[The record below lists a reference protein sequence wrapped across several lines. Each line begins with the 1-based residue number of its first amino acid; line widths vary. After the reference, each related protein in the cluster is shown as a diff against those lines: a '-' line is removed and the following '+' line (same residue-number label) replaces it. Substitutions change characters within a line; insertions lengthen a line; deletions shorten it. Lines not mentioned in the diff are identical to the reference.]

1 MIGIAISGNRRDQ
14 HFSEQKANVDF
25 YDLKGFAETLIPDID
40 LRQSNHAFFKEG
52 MQADILSGR
61 DTVGCLGAVSE
72 DILQVLDVNED
83 IFVLEVELAALST
96 KEWIGMTAVPRF
108 PATWRDLSLVTQEDI
123 GYKRIEH
130 LVNGLKIN
138 ELINVTAIDI
148 YSGDKLPSGKKG
160 ITIRVTYQSWEKTL
174 DDKQIN
180 KWQDLIIQTLQK
192 DLGITLR

>member
-1 MIGIAISGNRRDQ
+1 
-14 HFSEQKANVDF
+14 
-25 YDLKGFAETLIPDID
+25 
-40 LRQSNHAFFKEG
+40 
-52 MQADILSGR
+52 
-61 DTVGCLGAVSE
+61 
-72 DILQVLDVNED
+72 
-83 IFVLEVELAALST
+83 LST

-123 GYKRIEH
+123 GYGRIKQ

-138 ELINVTAIDI
+138 ELINMTAIDI